1 MKVLLAVDGSD
12 QSFDA
17 VRAMG
22 CLSPAEPLVV
32 LHVIHLPQL
41 SYPTLGPNLNK
52 DLALTVEQAMKEEGE
67 RLLDRSVSLLPP
79 HHGMTVRKLVE
90 GTPSETILQE
100 AELCGADIIVM
111 GDRGLGQIKEQF
123 LGSVSH
129 RIMTHATCSV
139 FIVKKPIRHTKKIL
153 VPIGGPED
161 AQAIGDFFAKK
172 PFRESP
178 EITVLHVVPFS
189 EPAWPVGA
197 MIPESFR
204 KEMLAHGKE
213 MANDVVKTIE
223 KSGYA
228 ANSLAVV
235 GAPSVAIVQEAVN
248 NEADLILMRS
258 HSRSGVSRFFLGSV
272 SHGVMHHAGCSVLII
287 R

>member
-22 CLSPAEPLVV
+22 CLAPAQPLT
-32 LHVIHLPQL
+32 VIHVVNLPHL
-41 SYPTLGPNLNK
+41 TYPTLGPNLDK

-67 RLLDRSVSLLPP
+67 RFLDRAVSLLPP
-79 HHGMTVRKLVE
+79 HHGMTIKKLVE
-90 GTPSETILQE
+90 GIPWETILQE

-111 GDRGLGQIKEQF
+111 GDRGLGQIKEQIF
-123 LGSVSH
+123 GSVSH
-129 RIMTHATCSV
+129 RVMTHASCSV
-139 FIVKKPIRHTKKIL
+139 FIVKEPIRYTKKIV

-161 AQAIGDFFAKK
+161 AQAIGDFFSKK
-172 PFRESP
+172 PFREAP

-189 EPAWPVGA
+189 EPAGPVGA

-204 KEMLAHGKE
+204 KEMLEHGKE
-213 MANDVVKTIE
+213 MANEVVRTIE
-223 KSGYA
+223 KYGYTGK
-228 ANSLAVV
+228 SLAVV
-235 GAPSVAIVQEAVN
+235 GAPSVAIAQEAAAN
-248 NEADLILMRS
+248 QADLILMRS
-258 HSRSGVSRFFLGSV
+258 YARSGPSRFFLGSV
-272 SHGVMHHAGCSVLII
+272 SHGVVHHSHCSVIII